1 MKWSDLPG
9 RHSLFWKLACLLV
22 AFCLLMIWL
31 SWSWGRYMEERNQF
45 LSDDARGALTRYAA
59 EAEQAWQQR
68 QRAGIDAWLQGM
80 QQREA
85 GWVGVVG
92 GDLQSLSSR
101 PLTDKEI
108 ERVTFL
114 RGLDWPI
121 HKKNLP
127 WLRLP
132 FPGDPHAGNLV
143 IELPSRFMPGQYRV
157 FWRVITNGV
166 IPGLFTLLLCVGLYR
181 LLVVP
186 LNSLREQ
193 ANAWRADQL
202 NVRLSSHTTNRP
214 DELGELGRAFD
225 HMAER
230 LQSTVA
236 LQQQLLRDL
245 SHELRTPLS
254 RLRVA
259 SESEQGLVQLR
270 ERIGREVDGMQRL
283 VDDTLQLAWL
293 DTERTRLP
301 DESIQ
306 IQALWDMLTE
316 NACYESG
323 WPASRLHCAVDS
335 SCWVRGHLNTLA
347 QALENILRN
356 AIRHSPN
363 GGVVSLGGQR
373 DGDFWHLWLED
384 QGGGVAEDDLERIF
398 SPFIRLDGSRPGDGG
413 FGLGLSIARN
423 AVQRQGGTLWA
434 QNTGVG
440 LRLNIRLLADSG
452 VASEETLLAITVS
465 QAEEKVSPL
474 VRQLLWPTN
483 CLNNTHPLEMDLRA
497 KRSSQSPFSLD

>member
-1 MKWSDLPG
+1 MKWADVPG

-45 LSDDARGALTRYAA
+45 LSDEARGTLTRYAA
-59 EAEQAWQQR
+59 EAEQAWQQGQREGVDDWLQTMR
-68 QRAGIDAWLQGM
+68 QR
-80 QQREA
+80 EE
-85 GWVGVVG
+85 GWVGVIG
-92 GDLQSLSSR
+92 GDLQSLSAR
-101 PLTDKEI
+101 PLTDKQI
-108 ERVTFL
+108 ERLTFL

-121 HKKNLP
+121 HKKGLP
-127 WLRLP
+127 WLRVP
-132 FPGDPHAGNLV
+132 FPNNPSAGSLV
-143 IELPSRFMPGQYRV
+143 IELPQRFVPGHYRV

-186 LNSLREQ
+186 LNQLREQ

-202 NVRLSSHTTNRP
+202 NVRLSSRTTERP
-214 DELGELGRAFD
+214 DELGELARAFD
-225 HMAER
+225 QMSER

-259 SESEQGLVQLR
+259 SESEQSLLPLR

-283 VDDTLQLAWL
+283 VEDTLQLAWL
-293 DTERTRLP
+293 DTERAPLP
-301 DESIQ
+301 DEAIQ
-306 IQALWDMLTE
+306 IQALWEMLTE
-316 NACYESG
+316 NACYESC
-323 WPASRLHCAVDS
+323 WPERRLQCDVDA
-335 SCWVRGHLNTLA
+335 SCWVRGNLNTLA

-356 AIRHSPN
+356 AIRHSPE
-363 GGVVSLGGQR
+363 GGVVRLNGRR
-373 DGDFWHLWLED
+373 DGGYWRLWLDD
-384 QGGGVAEDDLERIF
+384 QGGGVAEADLERIF

-423 AVQRQGGTLWA
+423 AVQRQGGRLWA
-434 QNTGVG
+434 ENTGVG
-440 LRLNIRLLADSG
+440 LRVNLRLVADEGVGSDAG
-452 VASEETLLAITVS
+452 VASRIAPAVEV
-465 QAEEKVSPL
+465 
-474 VRQLLWPTN
+474 
-483 CLNNTHPLEMDLRA
+483 
-497 KRSSQSPFSLD
+497 

>member
-31 SWSWGRYMEERNQF
+31 SWSWGRYMEQRNQF
-45 LSDDARGALTRYAA
+45 LSDDARATLTRYAS
-59 EAEQAWQQR
+59 EAEQAWLER
-68 QRAGIDAWLQGM
+68 QHEGVDAWLQGM
-80 QQREA
+80 QQRET
-85 GWVGVVG
+85 GWVGVIG
-92 GDLQSLSSR
+92 GDLQSLSSL
-101 PLTDKEI
+101 PLSDKDI
-108 ERVTFL
+108 LRLTFL

-121 HKKNLP
+121 HKKGRP
-127 WLRLP
+127 WLRVP
-132 FPGDPHAGNLV
+132 FPGDSSAGSLV
-143 IELPSRFMPGQYRV
+143 IELPQRFVPGRYRV

-186 LNSLREQ
+186 LNNLREQ

-202 NVRLSSHTTNRP
+202 GVRLSRRTTNRS

-225 HMAER
+225 HMSER

-259 SESEQGLVQLR
+259 SESEQGLEQLR
-270 ERIGREVDGMQRL
+270 ERINREVDGMQRL
-283 VDDTLQLAWL
+283 VEDTLQLAWL
-293 DTERTRLP
+293 DTERSPLP
-301 DESIQ
+301 DEAIQ
-306 IQALWDMLTE
+306 IQALWEMLTE

-323 WPASRLHCAVDS
+323 WPASQLQCAVDS
-335 SCWVRGHLNTLA
+335 SCWVRGNLNTLA

-356 AIRHSPN
+356 AIRHSPK
-363 GGVVSLGGQR
+363 GGVVRLDGRR

-384 QGGGVAEDDLERIF
+384 QGGGVAEADLERIF
-398 SPFIRLDGSRPGDGG
+398 SPFIRLDGSRPGNGG

-423 AVQRQGGTLWA
+423 AVQRQGGRLWA
-434 QNTGVG
+434 ENTTVG
-440 LRLNIRLLADSG
+440 LRLNMRLVAEVDGVNDDAFASRLAP
-452 VASEETLLAITVS
+452 TV
-465 QAEEKVSPL
+465 EGC
-474 VRQLLWPTN
+474 WP
-483 CLNNTHPLEMDLRA
+483 HIV
-497 KRSSQSPFSLD
+497 

>member
-31 SWSWGRYMEERNQF
+31 SWSWGRYMEQRNQF
-45 LSDDARGALTRYAA
+45 LSDQARVTLTGYAA
-59 EAEQAWQQR
+59 EAEQAWRSEQS
-68 QRAGIDAWLQGM
+68 AGVDAWLQGM
-80 QQREA
+80 KQRET
-85 GWVGVVG
+85 GWVGVIS
-92 GDLQSLSSR
+92 GDLQSLSSQ
-101 PLTDKEI
+101 PLTDQEI
-108 ERVTFL
+108 ERLTFL

-121 HKKNLP
+121 HKKRLP
-127 WLRLP
+127 WLRVP
-132 FPGDPHAGNLV
+132 FPGDSTAGSLV
-143 IELPSRFMPGQYRV
+143 IELPQRFMPGRYRV
-157 FWRVITNGV
+157 FWRVITNGI

-186 LNSLREQ
+186 LNQLREQ

-202 NVRLSSHTTNRP
+202 NVRLSSSTTKRS

-259 SESEQGLVQLR
+259 SESEQGLAQLR

-283 VDDTLQLAWL
+283 VEDTLQLAWL
-293 DTERTRLP
+293 DTERAPLP
-301 DESIQ
+301 DEAIQ
-306 IQALWDMLTE
+306 VQALWEMLTE
-316 NACYESG
+316 NACYESA
-323 WPASRLHCAVDS
+323 WPASQLQCAVDS
-335 SCWVRGHLNTLA
+335 SCWVRGNLNTLA

-356 AIRHSPN
+356 AIRHSPS
-363 GGVVSLGGQR
+363 GGIVRFSGQR

-384 QGGGVAEDDLERIF
+384 EGGGVAEADLERIF
-398 SPFIRLDGSRPGDGG
+398 CPFIRLDGSRPGDGG

-423 AVQRQGGTLWA
+423 AVKRQGGSLWA
-434 QNTGVG
+434 QNTGRG
-440 LRLNIRLLADSG
+440 LRLNIRLVAESDGVSDDAIASRLAP
-452 VASEETLLAITVS
+452 TV
-465 QAEEKVSPL
+465 
-474 VRQLLWPTN
+474 
-483 CLNNTHPLEMDLRA
+483 DLCRP
-497 KRSSQSPFSLD
+497 QIV

>member
-1 MKWSDLPG
+1 MKVSDLPG

-31 SWSWGRYMEERNQF
+31 SWSWGRYMEEQNQF
-45 LSDDARGALTRYAA
+45 LSDEARGTLTGYAA
-59 EAEQAWQQR
+59 EAEQAWHQR
-68 QRAGIDAWLQGM
+68 QRAGVDSWLQSM
-80 QQREA
+80 HEREA
-85 GWVGVVG
+85 GWVGVIG
-92 GDLQSLSSR
+92 GDLQSLSSQS
-101 PLTDKEI
+101 LTEKEI
-108 ERVTFL
+108 QRLTFL

-121 HKKNLP
+121 HKKGLP
-127 WLRLP
+127 WLRVP
-132 FPGDPHAGNLV
+132 FPGDPSAGSLV
-143 IELPSRFMPGQYRV
+143 IELPQRLLPGRYRV

-181 LLVVP
+181 MLVVP

-202 NVRLSSHTTNRP
+202 GVRLSSHTTSRS

-259 SESEQGLVQLR
+259 SESEEGLAQLR

-283 VDDTLQLAWL
+283 VEDTLQLAWL
-293 DTERTRLP
+293 DTERSPLP
-301 DESIQ
+301 DEAIQ
-306 IQALWDMLTE
+306 IQALWEMLTE

-323 WPASRLHCAVDS
+323 CPVGQLQCALDS
-335 SCWVRGHLNTLA
+335 SCWVRGNLNTLA

-356 AIRHSPN
+356 AIRHSPL
-363 GGVVSLGGQR
+363 GGVVRLDGRR
-373 DGDFWHLWLED
+373 DGDFWHLWLDD
-384 QGGGVAEDDLERIF
+384 QGGGVAEVDLERIF
-398 SPFIRLDGSRPGDGG
+398 SPFIRLDGSRPGNGG

-423 AVQRQGGTLWA
+423 AVQRQGGRLWA
-434 QNTGVG
+434 ENTGQG
-440 LRLNIRLLADSG
+440 LRLNIRLLAEVDG
-452 VASEETLLAITVS
+452 VSADAIASRLAPTLERL
-465 QAEEKVSPL
+465 QPKKV
-474 VRQLLWPTN
+474 
-483 CLNNTHPLEMDLRA
+483 
-497 KRSSQSPFSLD
+497 

>member
-31 SWSWGRYMEERNQF
+31 SWSWGRYMEQKNLF
-45 LSDDARGALTRYAA
+45 LSEEARITLTRYAA
-59 EAEQAWQQR
+59 EAEQAWNQR
-68 QRAGIDAWLQGM
+68 QSAGVDVWLQGIGK
-80 QQREA
+80 RETS
-85 GWVGVVG
+85 WVGVIG
-92 GDLQSLSSR
+92 ADLQSLSSY
-101 PLTDKEI
+101 PLTEKEVQ
-108 ERVTFL
+108 RLTFL
-114 RGLDWPI
+114 RGLDWPTSR
-121 HKKNLP
+121 HTRGLP
-127 WLRLP
+127 WLRIP
-132 FPGDPHAGNLV
+132 FPNDPAAGSLV
-143 IELPSRFMPGQYRV
+143 IELPQRFVPGQYRL
-157 FWRVITNGV
+157 FWRVITNGI

-202 NVRLSSHTTNRP
+202 NVRLSSSTTNRS

-225 HMAER
+225 HMSER

-259 SESEQGLVQLR
+259 SESEQELSALR

-283 VDDTLQLAWL
+283 VEDTLQLAWL
-293 DTERTRLP
+293 DTERSPLP
-301 DESIQ
+301 DEAIQ
-306 IQALWDMLTE
+306 IQALWEMLTE

-323 WPASRLHCAVDS
+323 WPGSQLHCTVDS
-335 SCWVRGHLNTLA
+335 SCWVRGNLNTLA

-356 AIRHSPN
+356 AVRHSPK
-363 GGVVSLGGQR
+363 GGVVSLGGRR

-384 QGGGVAEDDLERIF
+384 EGSGVAEADLERIF
-398 SPFIRLDGSRPGDGG
+398 CPFIRLDGSRPGDGG

-423 AVQRQGGTLWA
+423 AVRRQGGQLWA
-434 QNTGVG
+434 QNTGTG
-440 LRLNIRLLADSG
+440 LRLNMRLLADIDG
-452 VASEETLLAITVS
+452 VSDEAFASRLAPTEEMSRPQMV
-465 QAEEKVSPL
+465 
-474 VRQLLWPTN
+474 
-483 CLNNTHPLEMDLRA
+483 
-497 KRSSQSPFSLD
+497 

>member
-1 MKWSDLPG
+1 MKVSDLPG

-45 LSDDARGALTRYAA
+45 LSDEARGTLARYAA
-59 EAEQAWQQR
+59 EAEAAWQRDQR
-68 QRAGIDAWLQGM
+68 VGIDLWLQSM
-80 QQREA
+80 ELREA
-85 GWVGVVG
+85 GWVGVIG
-92 GDLQSLSSR
+92 GNLQSLSSD
-101 PLTDKEI
+101 PLNAQEI
-108 ERVTFL
+108 QHLTFL

-121 HKKNLP
+121 HKQGRP
-127 WLRLP
+127 WLRVP
-132 FPGDPHAGNLV
+132 FPTEPAAGSLV
-143 IELPSRFMPGQYRV
+143 IELPERFLPGKYRV

-186 LNSLREQ
+186 LNNLREQ

-202 NVRLSSHTTNRP
+202 NVRLSSGITQRP
-214 DELGELGRAFD
+214 DELGELARAFD
-225 HMAER
+225 SMSER

-259 SESEQGLVQLR
+259 SESEQELLPLR

-283 VDDTLQLAWL
+283 VEDTLQLAWL
-293 DTERTRLP
+293 ETERAPLP
-301 DESIQ
+301 DEAIQ
-306 IQALWDMLTE
+306 IQALWEMLTE
-316 NACYESG
+316 NACYESCCPTG
-323 WPASRLHCAVDS
+323 QLQCAVDA
-335 SCWVRGHLNTLA
+335 SCWVRGNLNTLA

-356 AIRHSPN
+356 AIRHSPK
-363 GGVVSLGGQR
+363 GGIVRLDGRR
-373 DGDFWHLWLED
+373 DGDYWHLWLED
-384 QGGGVAEDDLERIF
+384 EGGGVAEADLERIF
-398 SPFIRLDGSRPGDGG
+398 SPFTRLDGSRPGDGG

-434 QNTGVG
+434 ENGQSG
-440 LRLNIRLLADSG
+440 LRLNLRLVADDSVARSG
-452 VASEETLLAITVS
+452 AFAGKPAPTVDVCRT
-465 QAEEKVSPL
+465 QIV
-474 VRQLLWPTN
+474 
-483 CLNNTHPLEMDLRA
+483 
-497 KRSSQSPFSLD
+497 